1 MSPSGGGTAI
11 VRGHPSQSTFISH
24 LDECWSSLEMELV
37 TSCSAVKHS
46 TNSANPAFL
55 NLQENKKN
63 PVFSIKRVSQPHFNT
78 IIISF
83 TFQDYKHH
91 SSTRMS
97 RYYPWQTHVE
107 EKRNQMTTTGGEGR
121 YFLTWLL
128 VEGRVFF
135 LQSTAPSQI

>member
-11 VRGHPSQSTFISH
+11 VRGHPSESTFISH
-24 LDECWSSLEMELV
+24 LVECWSSPGNGTCDLLL
-37 TSCSAVKHS
+37 SVKHS